1 MLTCVE
7 SPKAQLQQGAAP
19 DLGSARRPR
28 GKPAKVAAASTA
40 QYRGLKDPPPSSADT
55 PAPPPRA
62 GPGRLSPR
70 PRPPRPGAPQPWFT
84 CDKGAALM
92 LYAILVEPERV
103 GQAFNLV
110 DVLTPEFGMQSTS
123 YSLLPS

>member
-55 PAPPPRA
+55 PAPPPKGGAWPSLPEATPPTPR
-62 GPGRLSPR
+62 RSP
-70 PRPPRPGAPQPWFT
+70 T
-84 CDKGAALM
+84 
-92 LYAILVEPERV
+92 LVH
-103 GQAFNLV
+103 
-110 DVLTPEFGMQSTS
+110 T
-123 YSLLPS
+123 